1 MTSGEGASSQDS
13 ELIDSVHLLTC
24 SEELHEA
31 PSSASQ
37 KGSLALINMIEKVAQ
52 VTSEPSPNLNSDNS
66 TTNFMAGNPSAAA
79 AIKPEVAATSEHHQ
93 QQEESPNKK
102 KFNSASGSISGRK
115 RAMPVYT
122 RQTSLKKFT
131 LISNSQKENLNFTP
145 TQPKEPKEQ
154 AQARL
159 VQKSSK
165 LLTPQLKKSN
175 QQSRQPLKL
184 HKLVQK

>member
-1 MTSGEGASSQDS
+1 
-13 ELIDSVHLLTC
+13 
-24 SEELHEA
+24 
-31 PSSASQ
+31 
-37 KGSLALINMIEKVAQ
+37 
-52 VTSEPSPNLNSDNS
+52 
-66 TTNFMAGNPSAAA
+66 MAGNPSAAA